1 MRLPTEQEQQ
11 QIRDNNKRV
20 LEGFAAAAPVAR
32 DIKKSFDA
40 FRDVMAKIRLDS
52 SSRP

>member
-11 QIRDNNKRV
+11 ELHDNNAKIR
-20 LEGFAAAAPVAR
+20 EGLAAAAPVAR